1 MREFYGIAKHVSG
14 RCFLLT
20 FGAWVQIELLI
31 KSLLGEFPKQL
42 LGWIQSNSIKQY
54 FVEKWTYNDSRNDYM
69 KWTRRSEL
77 KKNLASRIIFWGK
90 IIFYIE
96 FISQNHI

>member
-20 FGAWVQIELLI
+20 FGAWVQLELLI

-42 LGWIQSNSIKQY
+42 LGWIQSNSIK
-54 FVEKWTYNDSRNDYM
+54 
-69 KWTRRSEL
+69 
-77 KKNLASRIIFWGK
+77 
-90 IIFYIE
+90 
-96 FISQNHI
+96 